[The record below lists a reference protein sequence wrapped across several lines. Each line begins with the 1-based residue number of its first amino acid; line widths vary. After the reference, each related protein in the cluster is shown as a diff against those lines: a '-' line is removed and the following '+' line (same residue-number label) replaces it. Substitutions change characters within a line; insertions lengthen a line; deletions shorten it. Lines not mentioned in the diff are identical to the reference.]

1 MSITLVPNGIRIRQA
16 NTIVAIFMYYPSV
29 CGGFLLKDLVFF
41 HLQDC
46 SHVSKT
52 REEFYSVRCTVADMK
67 SLYVRLSFDE
77 LVIPRWLNHV

>member
-1 MSITLVPNGIRIRQA
+1 MSITLVPNGIRIRVA
-16 NTIVAIFMYYPSV
+16 NTIVAIFMRYASF
-29 CGGFLLKDLVFF
+29 CSGFLLRDLMFF
-41 HLQDC
+41 HSQDC

-77 LVIPRWLNHV
+77 LVILRWLNHV

>member
-1 MSITLVPNGIRIRQA
+1 MSITLVPHGIRIREA
-16 NTIVAIFMYYPSV
+16 NTIVAIFMRYPRV
-29 CGGFLLKDLVFF
+29 CGGFLLKDLMFF
-41 HLQDC
+41 HSQDC

-77 LVIPRWLNHV
+77 LVILRWLNHV